1 VPPFLSCHL
10 MSLLFLRVRTLQKST
25 MTSDKLM
32 LAKAK
37 EQLCQ
42 IEDKN

>member
-1 VPPFLSCHL
+1 
-10 MSLLFLRVRTLQKST
+10 

-42 IEDKN
+42 IEENSRGS